1 MTKTYDTNTGEILI
15 STIKGKEYF
24 LLMHDE
30 AKTFKKLIDKITV
43 NKMITQGNWIIKE
56 N

>member
-1 MTKTYDTNTGEILI
+1 MTKTYYTSTGETLI
-15 STIKGKEYF
+15 STIADKVHF

-30 AKTFKKLIDKITV
+30 AKTYKKLIDKISV
-43 NKMITQGNWIIKE
+43 NKMITQGNWKLKE